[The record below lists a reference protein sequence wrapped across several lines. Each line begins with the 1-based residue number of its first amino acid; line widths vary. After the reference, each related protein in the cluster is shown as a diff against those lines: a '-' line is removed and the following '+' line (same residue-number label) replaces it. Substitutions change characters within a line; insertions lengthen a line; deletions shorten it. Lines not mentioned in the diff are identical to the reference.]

1 MLGEATKGFR
11 MFSDDEFAKLC
22 CLKFKS
28 FFFEIN
34 QKQIH
39 VILYFLMICW
49 FASDIFFQ
57 APNCLKQ
64 RNLR

>member
-28 FFFEIN
+28 VFFSRSIK
-34 QKQIH
+34 KQIH
-39 VILYFLMICW
+39 VILLHFLMICW
-49 FASDIFFQ
+49 FASDIFSKHPF
-57 APNCLKQ
+57 A
-64 RNLR
+64 